1 LFLPYAVAGAK
12 VARGARQA
20 LWLRT
25 RTARQPRQAARQPR
39 QGVMGVARVELF
51 YRCFTCVLHVLY
63 VTVFNLYT
71 NGAQM
76 AAIEGV
82 MALVTGG
89 VTGVASAH
97 AANAPPPQPP
107 ACQVARKPLAR
118 VTCVLRCKKW
128 ASWKANF
135 IGVAQCCSSCSPAPL
150 GGTRQDL
157 YWSKFARD
165 LQ

>member
-1 LFLPYAVAGAK
+1 VAAHK
-12 VARGARQA
+12 DS
-20 LWLRT
+20 
-25 RTARQPRQAARQPR
+25 QAAQAGSQAAQTGCHGRCPS
-39 QGVMGVARVELF
+39 GVVLQMF
-51 YRCFTCVLHVLY
+51 YMCFTCVLRNCLQFIH
-63 VTVFNLYT
+63 N
-71 NGAQM
+71 
-76 AAIEGV
+76 EGV

-128 ASWKANF
+128 ASWKEIF